1 MTYFDYERL
10 FSGSERN
17 DQHVQLIESR
27 SEVEGKCNFYFFI
40 FLFESDLFKFDL

>member
-27 SEVEGKCNFYFFI
+27 SEVEGKCKFFI
-40 FLFESDLFKFDL
+40 FSDFFFDLFKFDL